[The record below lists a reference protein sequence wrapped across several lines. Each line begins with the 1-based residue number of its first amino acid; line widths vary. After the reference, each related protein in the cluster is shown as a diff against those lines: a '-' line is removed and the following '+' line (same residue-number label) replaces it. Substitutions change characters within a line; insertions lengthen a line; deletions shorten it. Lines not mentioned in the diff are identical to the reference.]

1 MLVVSISIPKML
13 RWRKDPH
20 IFPEEAV
27 CQVSH
32 MSLSLS
38 PCLLYTR
45 FNSQNLYPIWLYNHQ
60 DNGILLGYRIGAESI
75 QVHLPHNGKFWCGS

>member
-13 RWRKDPH
+13 RWRKGPH
-20 IFPEEAV
+20 IFPDEAV

-32 MSLSLS
+32 TSLSLS

-45 FNSQNLYPIWLYNHQ
+45 FNSQNLWLYNHQ
-60 DNGILLGYRIGAESI
+60 DNGILLGYQIGIESI
-75 QVHLPHNGKFWCGS
+75 QVHLPHY